1 MNSMKSK
8 LAVLLLS
15 LTMVFVAGCQAVAGV
30 DLNKVLKQSLIT
42 TSYEG
47 SQTLE
52 FELLINKEQL
62 EELQEAGGPGSE
74 ALAML
79 SHVKLEMSDIKV
91 SDANHASMKGK
102 LSLGDVSI
110 GFGLKLAGETLEI
123 QLEGAKRP
131 ILLDLS
137 EEALN
142 GILMPGA
149 PGASAPEVD
158 KAAEDQLTEIGKR
171 VIDLVGGYAID
182 NMPNPE
188 SLSVKPVVATVG
200 GEELNL
206 MQVQVELN
214 GKQIWQWIIT
224 YLDALIQDEEGLT
237 QVMIAVNDLMKDN
250 KDLFASLGAP
260 FPEESL
266 PVGASDEKQLKELA
280 AQLTSLLKD
289 LKANMEQAAAESP
302 ESIETVFNDQTYLK
316 TNVYVDSKLDIRK
329 TETELMIKPKFPA
342 APAETEEEVLD
353 DEAAYEEM
361 LDEEMYEEDMYEEGF
376 YGGLGGAAS
385 AMSFIEGIRISSS
398 SEQWNVNGEVAA
410 EKPAAGADALGMEEL
425 SGMQGYQFLREFNSN
440 SVMYDL
446 LKNTFGVGHQQV
458 VLDPEYSQHPPIVT
472 PDGRTLVPLRTTA
485 EAFGAEVKYNGKTK
499 SATILDEATGTEIV
513 LKKGSKTAVI
523 NGKSVQWSFP
533 VTSVKGTLYVPA
545 RDLTKALKGTLYWET
560 LYDEEKILVIE
571 RDIA

>member
-8 LAVLLLS
+8 LAVLLLA

-47 SQTLE
+47 SQTMA
-52 FELLINKEQL
+52 FELLINEEQL
-62 EELQEAGGPGSE
+62 EELQNAEVPGYE
-74 ALAML
+74 ALSML
-79 SHVKLEMSDIKV
+79 SHVKLELSDIKV

-102 LSLGDVSI
+102 LMLGDASI
-110 GFGLKLAGETLEI
+110 GFGLKMAEEKMEI
-123 QLEGAKRP
+123 LLEGAKRP

-142 GILMPGA
+142 GLLLPEA
-149 PGASAPEVD
+149 PGASAPEVG
-158 KAAEDQLTEIGKR
+158 KAAEDQLTEIGRK

-188 SLSVKPVVATVG
+188 SLSVKPAATTVG

-214 GKQIWQWIIT
+214 GKQLWQWIIT
-224 YLDALIQDEEGLT
+224 YLDALIQDEEGLAE
-237 QVMIAVNDLMKDN
+237 VMIAINELMKDN

-266 PVGASDEKQLKELA
+266 PVGASDEKQLKEAA
-280 AQLTSLLKD
+280 AQLTSLLKS
-289 LKANMEQAAAESP
+289 LKTNMEQAAAESP
-302 ESIETVFNDQTYLK
+302 ESVESVFNEQTYLK
-316 TNVYVDSKLDIRK
+316 ANVYVDSKLDIRK
-329 TETELMIKPKFPA
+329 TETELMIKPKFPE
-342 APAETEEEVLD
+342 APADMEEEYME
-353 DEAAYEEM
+353 DEAASE
-361 LDEEMYEEDMYEEGF
+361 EEMYEEDMYEEDF
-376 YGGLGGAAS
+376 YGAGLGSVGS
-385 AMSFIEGIRISSS
+385 AFSFIEGIRISSS
-398 SEQWNVNGEVAA
+398 SEMWNVNGEVAA
-410 EKPAAGADALGMEEL
+410 EKPAADPNALGMEEL
-425 SGMQGYQFLREFNSN
+425 AGMQGYEFLREFNTN

-458 VLDPEYSQHPPIVT
+458 ILDPEYSQYPPIVT
-472 PDGRTLVPLRTTA
+472 PDGRTLVPLRETA

-499 SATILDEATGTEIV
+499 SATILDRATGAEIV
-513 LKKGSKTAVI
+513 VKKGSKTAVI

-545 RDLTKALKGTLYWET
+545 RDLTKALNGTLYWES
-560 LYDEEKILVIE
+560 LYDDMKILIIE
-571 RDIA
+571 RDVA